1 MWRRCLT
8 VMSWRWSEISW
19 EKRGHCL
26 VSSRICK
33 LDSRVEWMILI
44 ETYWNH
50 KPTHSANTEK
60 LWDNLGLQKRP
71 STMRGIVRYW
81 QFKSFVWVPYV
92 KWHTHTHNLQW
103 CPLVAFG
110 CRLFG
115 PTKITAGTTFR
126 MQLFWSPSRGQLQDK
141 RTGWEIIKVLKYRRR
156 HIRHKSI
163 GIQ

>member
-19 EKRGHCL
+19 DKCGHCL

-50 KPTHSANTEK
+50 KPTHSANTET

-92 KWHTHTHNLQW
+92 KWHTHTQLTMVPIGGLWLQVVW
-103 CPLVAFG
+103 ANEDHSWNDFQDATVLVTVKRPAP
-110 CRLFG
+110 RQ
-115 PTKITAGTTFR
+115 KNR
-126 MQLFWSPSRGQLQDK
+126 MRNNQSPQIQ
-141 RTGWEIIKVLKYRRR
+141 TEA
-156 HIRHKSI
+156 HKT
-163 GIQ
+163 